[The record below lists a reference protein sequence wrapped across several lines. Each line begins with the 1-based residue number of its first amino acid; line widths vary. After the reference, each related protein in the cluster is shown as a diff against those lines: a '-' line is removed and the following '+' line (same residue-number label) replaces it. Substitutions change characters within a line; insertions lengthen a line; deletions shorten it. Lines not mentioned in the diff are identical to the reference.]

1 MLFWESAVLRT
12 GFWRTEIYA
21 PVRRCNDRMAKCY
34 VCEKQTVFGNQV
46 SHSVRRTSRT
56 WKPNLRKVRID
67 ENGTT
72 KSVYVCTSCLR
83 SNKVNRAI

>member
-1 MLFWESAVLRT
+1 
-12 GFWRTEIYA
+12 
-21 PVRRCNDRMAKCY
+21 MAKCY